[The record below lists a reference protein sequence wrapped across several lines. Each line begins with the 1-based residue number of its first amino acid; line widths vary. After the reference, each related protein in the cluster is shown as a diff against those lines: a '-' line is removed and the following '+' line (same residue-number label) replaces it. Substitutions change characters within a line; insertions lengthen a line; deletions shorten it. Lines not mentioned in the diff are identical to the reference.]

1 MSYQIVF
8 TDELYHHGIKGQK
21 WGVRRWQNEDGTF
34 NTAGKKR
41 YGFLNPESNIRKDG
55 YQKSNRK
62 LYGIRPDSKNDIDK
76 VNSTNKNIINTIK
89 SGAKSLAERNAKK
102 RLEKGEELTKKGKT
116 AGTAL
121 LTAGAIVAAAYVGK
135 KALQNYTASRLLT
148 LDLDRIVLDHD
159 TAVQKGKIAVKY
171 MLGATAITTAASV
184 GAAKQIGDYMSIKAY
199 NKYNKKDK

>member
-41 YGFLNPESNIRKDG
+41 YGFLNPE
-55 YQKSNRK
+55 
-62 LYGIRPDSKNDIDK
+62 
-76 VNSTNKNIINTIK
+76 
-89 SGAKSLAERNAKK
+89 RNAKK

-135 KALQNYTASRLLT
+135 KALQNHTASRLLT

-171 MLGATAITTAASV
+171 MLGATAITTAAGV
-184 GAAKQIGDYMSIKAY
+184 GVAKQIGDYKSINAYNAAQAY
-199 NKYNKKDK
+199 NKKNK